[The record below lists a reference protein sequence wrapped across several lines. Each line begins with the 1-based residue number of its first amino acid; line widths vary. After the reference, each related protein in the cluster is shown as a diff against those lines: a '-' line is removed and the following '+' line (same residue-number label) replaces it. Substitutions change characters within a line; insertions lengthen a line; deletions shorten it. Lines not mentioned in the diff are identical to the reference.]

1 MSPSCEASRT
11 SRSHRI
17 LSDLDTIRT
26 LVRPPRVS
34 GSSGEAEV
42 HNAGCSLFR
51 WLIRRVLTK
60 MARKSTNRRHKM
72 MRALLAAVLCAFW
85 ALHDATPANA
95 QAYPTRPIKVV
106 VPFPPGGPTDGMA
119 RIISERLGAVLGQP
133 IVVENRGGAGGGVG
147 GKFVAES
154 DPDGYT
160 VLMTPGGALTTG
172 PAVNPNIG
180 YDPAQVF
187 APIAELIETPLIV
200 SVLPSLPASSLAE
213 VVAYAK
219 ANPGKLKWG
228 SQGFGTAP
236 HLLAEMF
243 RLDAGLNVIHVPS
256 RGTGPL
262 LNAILAGEVQII
274 ADPSTTSLPYIQ
286 DNKLRPIAIAGNV
299 RDPKLPNVPTVV
311 EAGFPKLQAPFWL
324 AVVAPAGTPRDI
336 VAKLNNAFR
345 QALNAPETRTRLDAL
360 GAEVKIGTP
369 EDLDKMLASERAQW
383 TAVVKAANIHAE

>member
-1 MSPSCEASRT
+1 
-11 SRSHRI
+11 
-17 LSDLDTIRT
+17 
-26 LVRPPRVS
+26 
-34 GSSGEAEV
+34 
-42 HNAGCSLFR
+42 
-51 WLIRRVLTK
+51 
-60 MARKSTNRRHKM
+60 M
-72 MRALLAAVLCAFW
+72 MKVLLAAALCAGW
-85 ALHDATPANA
+85 ALHGAAPANA

-172 PAVNPNIG
+172 PAVNSNIG
-180 YDPAQVF
+180 YDPAKVF

-243 RLDAGLNVIHVPS
+243 RLDAGLNVIHVPY

-383 TAVVKAANIHAE
+383 TAVVKAANIKVE

>member
-1 MSPSCEASRT
+1 
-11 SRSHRI
+11 
-17 LSDLDTIRT
+17 
-26 LVRPPRVS
+26 
-34 GSSGEAEV
+34 
-42 HNAGCSLFR
+42 
-51 WLIRRVLTK
+51 
-60 MARKSTNRRHKM
+60 
-72 MRALLAAVLCAFW
+72 
-85 ALHDATPANA
+85 
-95 QAYPTRPIKVV
+95 
-106 VPFPPGGPTDGMA
+106 MA
-119 RIISERLGAVLGQP
+119 RIISDRLGAVLGRP
-133 IVVENRGGAGGGVG
+133 IVIENRGGAGGGIG

-160 VLMTPGGALTTG
+160 LLMTPGGALTTG

-180 YDPAQVF
+180 YDPVKAF
-187 APIAELIETPLIV
+187 TPIAELIETPIIF
-200 SVLPSLPASSLAE
+200 SVDPDLPVTSMAE
-213 VVAYAK
+213 VVSYAT

-243 RLDAGLNVIHVPS
+243 KLETGANIIHVPYRGTGHVPY

-286 DNKLRPIAIAGNV
+286 AGKLRPIAIAGNV

-311 EAGFPKLQAPFWL
+311 EAGFPKLQSTFWL

-336 VAKLNNAFR
+336 VIKLNSAFR
-345 QALNAPETRTRLDAL
+345 DALDAPQTRARLDTL

-369 EDLDKMLASERAQW
+369 EDLDNMLAGERAQW
-383 TAVVKAANIHAE
+383 TTLVRAANIQAQ

>member
-1 MSPSCEASRT
+1 MLRT
-11 SRSHRI
+11 R
-17 LSDLDTIRT
+17 
-26 LVRPPRVS
+26 
-34 GSSGEAEV
+34 
-42 HNAGCSLFR
+42 
-51 WLIRRVLTK
+51 
-60 MARKSTNRRHKM
+60 
-72 MRALLAAVLCAFW
+72 LAAALCACW
-85 ALHDATPANA
+85 ALHGPAPANA
-95 QAYPTRPIKVV
+95 QAYPTRPVKIV
-106 VPFPPGGPTDGMA
+106 VPFPPGGPTDGLA
-119 RIISERLGAVLGQP
+119 RIISDRLDAVLGQP
-133 IVVENRGGAGGGVG
+133 IVVENRGGAGGGIG
-147 GKFVAES
+147 GKFVADS

-180 YDPAQVF
+180 YDPAKVF
-187 APIAELIETPLIV
+187 TSVGELIETPVIISV
-200 SVLPSLPASSLAE
+200 SPSLPATSMGE

-243 RLDAGLNVIHVPS
+243 KLEAGVSILHVPY

-274 ADPSTTSLPYIQ
+274 ADPSTTSLPYIR
-286 DNKLRPIAIAGNV
+286 DSKLRAIAIAGNM
-299 RDPKLPNVPTVV
+299 RDPQLPTVPTVV

-336 VAKLNNAFR
+336 IAKLNSAFR
-345 QALNAPETRTRLDAL
+345 QALAARETRARLDTL

-369 EDLDKMLASERAQW
+369 EDLDRMLARERAQW
-383 TAVVKAANIHAE
+383 TTVVKAANIKVE